1 MKPVLCKGVDI
12 SSLNESYA
20 DLSIIQKAGY
30 TFAMIRCAQ
39 GTRIIDSWFD
49 RNVEAAEKLGMPW
62 GAYILTEAVTDYQAK
77 AEAELVDKLLKK
89 QLAKGYKPTFPI
101 AIDIEEAGFSD
112 KDYTP
117 LILSN
122 TASVWVSEMKRMG
135 YYPMIYT
142 GFYDI
147 RDYLSKDVVNS
158 CDIWLAEWGR
168 HPDYQE
174 DNLGLWQ
181 FSDGD
186 TDLVEYKPII
196 PGLVWPV
203 DKNYSY
209 KDYPTII
216 KEGGWNGWDKE
227 SPKPKPSPS
236 AKKPVEM
243 LAFEVLD
250 GYWDAGEERKKL
262 LTEAGY
268 DYKAVQS
275 RVNEICASWKNPT
288 LDETGYK
295 LGESNIAILAIKE
308 LLSISKKLGII
319 TQGVSE
325 NKVFGDGTLIAVNQI
340 LKLGNYN
347 QNGVMGENFV
357 KYLSTLIKE
366 KNHK

>member
-1 MKPVLCKGVDI
+1 MPF
-12 SSLNESYA
+12 
-20 DLSIIQKAGY
+20 SIFNK
-30 TFAMIRCAQ
+30 
-39 GTRIIDSWFD
+39 
-49 RNVEAAEKLGMPW
+49 
-62 GAYILTEAVTDYQAK
+62 
-77 AEAELVDKLLKK
+77 
-89 QLAKGYKPTFPI
+89 
-101 AIDIEEAGFSD
+101 
-112 KDYTP
+112 
-117 LILSN
+117 
-122 TASVWVSEMKRMG
+122 
-135 YYPMIYT
+135 
-142 GFYDI
+142 
-147 RDYLSKDVVNS
+147 
-158 CDIWLAEWGR
+158 
-168 HPDYQE
+168 
-174 DNLGLWQ
+174 
-181 FSDGD
+181 
-186 TDLVEYKPII
+186 
-196 PGLVWPV
+196 
-203 DKNYSY
+203 
-209 KDYPTII
+209 
-216 KEGGWNGWDKE
+216 GGWNGWDKE

-250 GYWDAGEERKKL
+250 GYWGAGEERKKL

-268 DYKAVQS
+268 DYKAVQD

>member
-1 MKPVLCKGVDI
+1 MSAIKIRGVDV
-12 SSLNESYA
+12 SSWNGDIDFEILKRNG
-20 DLSIIQKAGY
+20 IGFI
-30 TFAMIRCAQ
+30 MIRC
-39 GTRIIDSWFD
+39 GFGNNSEYNDDSRFEEYV
-49 RNVEAAEKLGMPW
+49 RGAENAGMPW
-62 GAYILTEAVTDYQAK
+62 GAYFYTYSASAEDDKSELDHILR
-77 AEAELVDKLLKK
+77 LLKGK
-89 QLAKGYKPTFPI
+89 KPTYPI
-101 AIDIEEAGFSD
+101 ALDVEDADGAKSR
-112 KDYTP
+112 KGAWAYNNVNRNAKY
-117 LILSN
+117 ILEGLEKN
-122 TASVWVSEMKRMG
+122 G
-135 YYPMIYT
+135 YYPMLYCGYEEIENY
-142 GFYDI
+142 I
-147 RDYLSKDVVNS
+147 SKDVWSKYDMWWAQWNS
-158 CDIWLAEWGR
+158 TCG
-168 HPDYQE
+168 YKY
-174 DNLGLWQ
+174 DNLGMWQ
-181 FSDGD
+181 YGGETNFIDNPYIDGEIFD
-186 TDLVEYKPII
+186 QDYA
-196 PGLVWPV
+196 
-203 DKNYSY
+203 Y

-250 GYWDAGEERKKL
+250 GYWGAGEERKKL

-319 TQGVSE
+319 TQGISE